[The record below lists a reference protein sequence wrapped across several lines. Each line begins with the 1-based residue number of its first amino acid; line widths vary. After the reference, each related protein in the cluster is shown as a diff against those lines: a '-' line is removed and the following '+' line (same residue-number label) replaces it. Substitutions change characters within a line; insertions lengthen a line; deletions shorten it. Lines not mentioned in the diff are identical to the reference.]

1 MIQSDRLA
9 LPEPNTPKIRLFL
22 DTADTTQWQK
32 WLPTGLFYGVTTN
45 PLLLEKAQVTCS
57 VEQLK
62 ELARQ
67 AFDLGAK
74 EIQLQTWGTSVDA
87 LVKTGER
94 LAAIS
99 DCPEGT
105 GKADRIVVKV
115 PITQIGTE
123 AASRLIA
130 QGIRITLTG
139 VYAVHQVL
147 IAAALGAD
155 YAAPY
160 LGRIND
166 LGRNG
171 RDDLAAMQ
179 KAIAGVGSATRI
191 LVASIRSVDDIAFL
205 ATQGLDTFTFRAA
218 IAEAFFDVTA
228 TNQAATEFEQAARH
242 MGAE

>member
-1 MIQSDRLA
+1 MINSDRPA
-9 LPEPNTPKIRLFL
+9 LPKSNTHRIRLFL
-22 DTADTTQWQK
+22 DTADTTQWQT

-45 PLLLEKAQVTCS
+45 PLLLERSQVTCS

-62 ELARQ
+62 DLARQ
-67 AFDLGAK
+67 AFNLGVK
-74 EIQLQTWGTSVDA
+74 EVQLQTWGTSVDS
-87 LVKTGER
+87 LVNTGKL
-94 LAAIS
+94 LAAI
-99 DCPEGT
+99 DN
-105 GKADRIVVKV
+105 RVVVKV
-115 PITQIGTE
+115 PITKVGTE

-139 VYAVHQVL
+139 VYAVHQAL

-166 LGRNG
+166 LRRNG
-171 RDDLAAMQ
+171 RDDLVAMQ
-179 KAIAGVGSATRI
+179 RGIDGVGTATRI

-205 ATQGLDTFTFRAA
+205 ATQGVNTFTFSPA

-228 TNQAATEFEQAARH
+228 TNQAATDFEQAARR
-242 MGAE
+242 MGAEEINFN

>member
-1 MIQSDRLA
+1 MIESDRL
-9 LPEPNTPKIRLFL
+9 TPPKSTTQQIRLFL
-22 DTADTTQWQK
+22 DTADITQWQN

-62 ELARQ
+62 DLAIQ
-67 AFDLGAK
+67 AFNLGAK
-74 EIQLQTWGTSVDA
+74 EVQLQTWGTSVDS
-87 LVKTGER
+87 LVKTGEF

-99 DCPEGT
+99 DC
-105 GKADRIVVKV
+105 IVVKI
-115 PITQIGTE
+115 PITKEGTQ
-123 AASRLIA
+123 AASQLIA

-166 LGRNG
+166 LGCNG
-171 RDDLAAMQ
+171 RDDLVAMQ
-179 KAIAGVGSATRI
+179 REIAGVGSATRI
-191 LVASIRSVDDIAFL
+191 LVASIRSVDDMAFL
-205 ATQGLDTFTFRAA
+205 ATQGLDTFTFSPA
-218 IAEAFFDVTA
+218 IAQAFFDVTA
-228 TNQAATEFEQAARH
+228 TNQAATDFEKAARR
-242 MGAE
+242 MGAQ

>member
-1 MIQSDRLA
+1 MIHSDHPA
-9 LPEPNTPKIRLFL
+9 LPELNAPKIRLFL
-22 DTADTTQWQK
+22 DTADTTQWQN

-62 ELARQ
+62 EIARQ
-67 AFDLGAK
+67 AFNLGAK
-74 EIQLQTWGTSVDA
+74 EVQLQTWGTSVDA
-87 LVKTGER
+87 LVKTGKL
-94 LAAIS
+94 LAAI
-99 DCPEGT
+99 D
-105 GKADRIVVKV
+105 DRVVVKV
-115 PITQIGTE
+115 PITQVGTE

-171 RDDLAAMQ
+171 RDDLVAMQ
-179 KAIAGVGSATRI
+179 REITGVGSATRI

-205 ATQGLDTFTFRAA
+205 ATQGLDTFTFPEA
-218 IAEAFFDVTA
+218 IATAFFDITA
-228 TNQAATEFEQAARH
+228 TNQAATDFEQAARR
-242 MGAE
+242 MNAQ

>member
-1 MIQSDRLA
+1 MSNLSEITLMIQSDRPT
-9 LPEPNTPKIRLFL
+9 LPEPNTSRIRLFL
-22 DTADTTQWQK
+22 DTADTTQWQN

-45 PLLLEKAQVTCS
+45 PLLLERSQVTCS
-57 VEQLK
+57 VEKLK
-62 ELARQ
+62 DLARQ
-67 AFDLGAK
+67 AFNLGAK
-74 EIQLQTWGTSVDA
+74 EVQLQTWGTSVDA
-87 LVKTGER
+87 LVKTGKL

-99 DCPEGT
+99 PH
-105 GKADRIVVKV
+105 IVVKV
-115 PITQIGTE
+115 PITRIGAE
-123 AASRLIA
+123 AASQLIA

-171 RDDLAAMQ
+171 RDDLVAMQ
-179 KAIAGVGSATRI
+179 REIAGVGSATRI

-205 ATQGLDTFTFRAA
+205 ATQGLDTFTFSPA
-218 IAEAFFDVTA
+218 IAQAFFDVTA
-228 TNQAATEFEQAARH
+228 TNQAASDFEQAARH
-242 MGAE
+242 MAAE

>member
-1 MIQSDRLA
+1 MIHSDRPRGIDKADHLV
-9 LPEPNTPKIRLFL
+9 LPQLNTPRIRLFL
-22 DTADTTQWQK
+22 DTADKTQWQN

-45 PLLLEKAQVTCS
+45 PLLLERAQVTCS

-67 AFDLGAK
+67 ALNLGAK
-74 EIQLQTWGTSVDA
+74 EVQLQTWGTSIDQ
-87 LVKTGER
+87 LIKTGEL
-94 LAAIS
+94 LAAI
-99 DCPEGT
+99 D
-105 GKADRIVVKV
+105 DRVVVKV
-115 PITQIGTE
+115 PITKVGTE

-171 RDDLAAMQ
+171 RDDLVAMQ
-179 KAIAGVGSATRI
+179 REIAGVGSATRI

-205 ATQGLDTFTFRAA
+205 ATQGLDTFTFSPA

-228 TNQAATEFEQAARH
+228 TNQAAADFEQAARR
-242 MGAE
+242 MGAQ

>member
-1 MIQSDRLA
+1 MINSDRPA
-9 LPEPNTPKIRLFL
+9 LPKSNTHRIRLFL
-22 DTADTTQWQK
+22 DTADTTQWQT

-45 PLLLEKAQVTCS
+45 PLLLERSQVTCS

-62 ELARQ
+62 DLARQ
-67 AFDLGAK
+67 AFNLGVK
-74 EIQLQTWGTSVDA
+74 EVQLQTWGTSVEA
-87 LVKTGER
+87 LVNTGKL
-94 LAAIS
+94 LAAI
-99 DCPEGT
+99 D
-105 GKADRIVVKV
+105 DRIVVKV
-115 PITQIGTE
+115 PITKVGTE

-139 VYAVHQVL
+139 VYAVHQVV

-171 RDDLAAMQ
+171 RDDLVAMHRG
-179 KAIAGVGSATRI
+179 IDGVGSATRI

-205 ATQGLDTFTFRAA
+205 ATQGVNTFTFSPA

-228 TNQAATEFEQAARH
+228 TNQAATDFEQAARR
-242 MGAE
+242 MGAEEINFN

>member
-1 MIQSDRLA
+1 MIQSDRPT
-9 LPEPNTPKIRLFL
+9 LPEPNTSRIRLFL
-22 DTADTTQWQK
+22 DTADTTQWQN

-45 PLLLEKAQVTCS
+45 PLLLERSQVTCS
-57 VEQLK
+57 VEKLK
-62 ELARQ
+62 DLARQ
-67 AFDLGAK
+67 AFNLGAK
-74 EIQLQTWGTSVDA
+74 EVQLQTWGTSVDA
-87 LVKTGER
+87 LVKTGKL

-99 DCPEGT
+99 PH
-105 GKADRIVVKV
+105 IVVKV
-115 PITQIGTE
+115 PITRIGAE
-123 AASRLIA
+123 AASQLIA

-171 RDDLAAMQ
+171 RDDLVAMQ
-179 KAIAGVGSATRI
+179 REIAGVGSATRI

-205 ATQGLDTFTFRAA
+205 ATQGLDTFTFSPA
-218 IAEAFFDVTA
+218 IAQAFFDVTA
-228 TNQAATEFEQAARH
+228 TNQAASDFEQAARH
-242 MGAE
+242 MAAE

>member
-1 MIQSDRLA
+1 SESTLMIQSDRPT
-9 LPEPNTPKIRLFL
+9 LPEPNTSRIRLFL
-22 DTADTTQWQK
+22 DTADTTPWQN

-45 PLLLEKAQVTCS
+45 PLLLEKAQITCS

-62 ELARQ
+62 DLARQ
-67 AFDLGAK
+67 AFNLGAK
-74 EIQLQTWGTSVDA
+74 EVQLQTWGTSVDA
-87 LVKTGER
+87 LVKTGEL

-99 DCPEGT
+99 PH
-105 GKADRIVVKV
+105 IVVKV
-115 PITQIGTE
+115 PITRIGAE
-123 AASRLIA
+123 AASQLIA

-171 RDDLAAMQ
+171 RDDLVAMQ
-179 KAIAGVGSATRI
+179 REIAGVGSATRI

-205 ATQGLDTFTFRAA
+205 ATQGLDTFTFSHA
-218 IAEAFFDVTA
+218 IAQEFFYVTA
-228 TNQAATEFEQAARH
+228 TNQAASDFEQAARR
-242 MGAE
+242 MAAQ

>member
-1 MIQSDRLA
+1 MIHSDRPA
-9 LPEPNTPKIRLFL
+9 LPELNTPKIRLFL
-22 DTADTTQWQK
+22 DTADTTQWQN

-62 ELARQ
+62 EIARQ
-67 AFDLGAK
+67 AFNLGAK
-74 EIQLQTWGTSVDA
+74 EVQLQTWGTSVDA
-87 LVKTGER
+87 LVKTGEL
-94 LAAIS
+94 LAAI
-99 DCPEGT
+99 D
-105 GKADRIVVKV
+105 DRVVVKI
-115 PITQIGTE
+115 PITKVGTE

-147 IAAALGAD
+147 IAAALGAN

-166 LGRNG
+166 LGGNG
-171 RDDLAAMQ
+171 RDDLVAMQ
-179 KAIAGVGSATRI
+179 RAIPSESFANAGVGSTTRI

-205 ATQGLDTFTFRAA
+205 ATQGLDTFTFSSA
-218 IAEAFFDVTA
+218 IATAFFDVTA
-228 TNQAATEFEQAARH
+228 TNQAATDFEQAARR
-242 MGAE
+242 MGAD